1 MPSPNTN
8 LISLM
13 TQRFSALLFILALMT
28 LSACQ
33 PISMDSRPSAPDMT
47 SLVSEAE
54 KQGDYSQAAEEY
66 LTRAAESEG
75 ALKAAFQYRAALMQY
90 EIGQLDEAEALL
102 AETDLQQLTSREQ
115 LTANLLR
122 TDIALLNLDGQTA
135 LLHLEKID
143 FSTAN
148 EAQQKRILE
157 LQITAYDLTENWLE
171 KALAHI
177 KLDEMLPESERENN
191 HLALWQTLM
200 KMTPQ
205 ALDLYNPGQPPAEDS
220 GWFALAYAI
229 KAYENNPEAMEVA
242 IEDWQLSYPNH
253 PAKVDQLKKSVK
265 TPLRLPEQLEM
276 IGILLP
282 NSGPVA
288 NAAQAI
294 KQGIIAAHFNART
307 DVRIQFYDIRTGNT
321 ADANNVVAQYEKAV
335 SDGSNIVIGPLDKLS
350 VELLAAH
357 EQLPVPVLALN
368 RINQP
373 VEHTNFFQFA
383 LAPEDDARTQ
393 ADYASELGYKR
404 AIVLS
409 PRSDW
414 GDRVVAAFAD
424 EWQKNGGQL
433 VSRAKYD
440 EAENDYSH
448 ILTPLLGVDS
458 SNQRYQNLRR
468 TLGQS
473 LEFEPRRRQD
483 VDLLFLVGRPL
494 KARQLVTQLRFHRS
508 GQLPILATSHAYGGE
523 ANAQQDIDLNGLIF
537 PDLPWMLSEQS
548 AQDPAFAAVRRQ
560 ATGDV
565 GTFMRLAAMGVDA
578 YRIIPF
584 LTAMS
589 GSDQENYEGAT
600 GSLTINDQGQLERKM
615 PIATIR
621 NGLIAP
627 LNNE

>member
-1 MPSPNTN
+1 METK
-8 LISLM
+8 
-13 TQRFSALLFILALMT
+13 
-28 LSACQ
+28 
-33 PISMDSRPSAPDMT
+33 PSAPDMT

-54 KQGDYSQAAEEY
+54 KQGDYAVAAEQY
-66 LTRAAESEG
+66 IAKAAESEG
-75 ALKAAFQYRAALMQY
+75 ALKSAFQYRAAMMHY
-90 EIGQLDEAEALL
+90 ELGELAEAEALL
-102 AETDLQQLTSREQ
+102 AETNLQQLTSREQ

-122 TDIALLNLDGQTA
+122 ADIALLDLDGLSA
-135 LLHLEKID
+135 LQHLDKVD
-143 FSTAN
+143 FDSAN
-148 EAQQKRILE
+148 AAQQKRILE
-157 LQITAYDLTENWLE
+157 LRITAYDLTENWLE
-171 KALAHI
+171 KSLAHI
-177 KLDEMLPESERENN
+177 RLDPMLAENDRENN

-220 GWFALAYAI
+220 GWFALAYAV

-242 IEDWQLSYPNH
+242 IEDWEFSYPNH
-253 PAKVDQLKKSVK
+253 PANVEQLKKSIK
-265 TPLRLPEQLEM
+265 TPIRLPEQLEL

-282 NSGPVA
+282 ESGPAA

-294 KQGIIAAHFNART
+294 RQGIIAAHFNARSN
-307 DVRIQFYDIRTGNT
+307 VRLQFYDVRTGNT
-321 ADANNVVAQYEKAV
+321 PDSNNVISQYEKAV
-335 SDGSNIVIGPLDKLS
+335 ADGANIIIGPLDKVS

-357 EQLPVPVLALN
+357 QTLSVPVLALN
-368 RINQP
+368 RISQSND
-373 VEHTNFFQFA
+373 HSNFFQFA
-383 LAPEDDARTQ
+383 LAPEDDARSQ
-393 ADYASELGYKR
+393 AEHANKMGYKR

-414 GDRVVAAFAD
+414 GDRVAAAFAE
-424 EWQKNGGQL
+424 EWQTSGGQL
-433 VSRAKYD
+433 VTRAKYD

-448 ILTPLLGVDS
+448 ILTPILGVES

-483 VDLLFLVGRPL
+483 VDFLFMVGRPL

-537 PDLPWMLSEQS
+537 TDIPWMFTEQS
-548 AQDPAFAAVRRQ
+548 EQDPAYSAVRRQ
-560 ATGDV
+560 ASGDI
-565 GTFMRLAAMGVDA
+565 GSFMRLAALGVDA
-578 YRIIPF
+578 YRMIPF

-589 GSDQENYEGAT
+589 SSEDEKYQGAT
-600 GSLTINDQGQLERKM
+600 GELTINEQGQIERLM

-621 NGLIAP
+621 NGLIEP
-627 LNNE
+627 LQRD